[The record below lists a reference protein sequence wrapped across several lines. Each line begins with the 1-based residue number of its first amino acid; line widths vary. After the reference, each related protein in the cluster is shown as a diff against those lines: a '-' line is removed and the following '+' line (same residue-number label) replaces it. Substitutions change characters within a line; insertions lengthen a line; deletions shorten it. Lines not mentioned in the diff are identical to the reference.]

1 MTTSQM
7 LLASPN
13 VTSENLVIDNYTYG
27 GAINSAHITLK
38 DTNISASCIETH
50 TGNIFIR
57 GGTHYMLVATAYA
70 DNPANNIRIE
80 GNVHTRKVD
89 INADGRIALA
99 GSWKLQNATFSGSL
113 AANIDALNNEE
124 IFKGEYRGHLREYLE
139 YTLKCNE
146 VTHDVFWD
154 SLKVTMTLLDGAYNV
169 KQFCAIPDVHI
180 KESCRCGFYY
190 PLLLLGDDVALSYY
204 MRMTPH
210 LSDLLPVTVEAVS
223 KDITEQVLN
232 KTLVDNYHSRNR
244 QATAYQSDLKNK
256 LQTYGINAPTMFF
269 NQSNL

>member
-1 MTTSQM
+1 
-7 LLASPN
+7 
-13 VTSENLVIDNYTYG
+13 
-27 GAINSAHITLK
+27 
-38 DTNISASCIETH
+38 
-50 TGNIFIR
+50 
-57 GGTHYMLVATAYA
+57 
-70 DNPANNIRIE
+70 
-80 GNVHTRKVD
+80 
-89 INADGRIALA
+89 
-99 GSWKLQNATFSGSL
+99 
-113 AANIDALNNEE
+113 
-124 IFKGEYRGHLREYLE
+124 
-139 YTLKCNE
+139 
-146 VTHDVFWD
+146 
-154 SLKVTMTLLDGAYNV
+154 MTLLDGAYNV